1 VLWSVVRGN
10 PGRRNN
16 QLNKNMNSEKERT
29 KVLESFQVGE
39 LLNPITNISI
49 RAKLELVDVLIK
61 FECEMR
67 RQYQTKIV

>member
-1 VLWSVVRGN
+1 
-10 PGRRNN
+10 
-16 QLNKNMNSEKERT
+16 MNSEKERT

>member
-1 VLWSVVRGN
+1 MLWSVVRGN